1 MKILPLLLAG
11 AIALGGSIVPN
22 VDPQPDVGSVQ
33 LTAGAIRAGIVRPAE
48 SLQLTG
54 SVTNSSQQVIEA
66 AVAVAYLPKTRL
78 KDADDLDSW
87 LEDAASVSN
96 ENLGTPVA
104 TALLGDLG
112 MGQIRSFGLSIPPR
126 FLEGY
131 GTGTVVLPVIVRV
144 TSGEVTVASW
154 KTAATLIGQTP
165 TPASL
170 SIVTPITVPPDK
182 SGLLSAEQLELLTSP
197 GGALYRQLEIAS
209 AHNLALGIDPMVLA
223 SIRILGDD
231 APETSSSWLE
241 AMAALPND
249 SFALSYADA
258 NQGLALQAG
267 AESELSPLGI
277 QSPLEEADVSD
288 DDSNAAA
295 PSTSGSL
302 GVLTAWSYSISGLN
316 WPAPVSLRAEDAGA
330 LAKAGAQR
338 LLLDDRQSKS
348 TLIDTANVKF
358 KDLDDLNASLVD
370 HALSQLLDQASRAN
384 TMAEQNDA
392 LAKFG
397 AYLAA
402 KMESGVEQFI
412 VALNRDDSGLG
423 ARVEEALGS
432 VESIP
437 LATLA
442 PLSSVVAAPSY
453 ESAFVSK
460 ELDPKRVSAAKAL
473 LEAEAQVTS
482 FSTVVDRPEL
492 LNWPRRLALLAL
504 FSQSWASSEAGWN
517 TATGQFL
524 EESSD
529 ILNSVHIPEGS
540 TITLLQEKGNLPI
553 AVANELS
560 FPVTVYIRAK
570 PDRAILNVLEN
581 RVELK
586 IEANS
591 QAKAAVPVQSIANGT
606 VLTRL
611 SLESG
616 SGVQISDPTFV
627 ELNVQAGWETAAT
640 IVLAI
645 VVVIIFGAGIWR
657 TVNRRR
663 RSRESEQVS

>member
-11 AIALGGSIVPN
+11 AIALGGSIAPT

-33 LTAGAIRAGIVRPAE
+33 LTAGAIRSGVVRSAE

-66 AVAVAYLPKTRL
+66 AVAAAYLPKTEL
-78 KDADDLDSW
+78 KDAEDLDSW
-87 LEDAASVSN
+87 LEDATSAGD
-96 ENLGTPVA
+96 ENLGNALASTP
-104 TALLGDLG
+104 LGDLG
-112 MGQIRSFGLSIPPR
+112 MGQIRSFGLSIPADA
-126 FLEGY
+126 LEGY
-131 GTGTVVLPVIVRV
+131 GAGTVILPVIVQV
-144 TSGEVTVASW
+144 TSGEVVIASW
-154 KTAATLIGQTP
+154 KTTATLIGQTP
-165 TPASL
+165 TAVSL
-170 SIVTPITVPPDK
+170 SIVTPVTAPPDK

-209 AHNLALGIDPMVLA
+209 GHNLALGIDPMVLA

-231 APETSSSWLE
+231 APEAATNWLE

-267 AESELSPLGI
+267 AGTPLSPLGI
-277 QSPLEEADVSD
+277 RSPLEGADSSG
-288 DDSNAAA
+288 DDSSATA

-302 GVLTAWSYSISGLN
+302 GVLTEWSFSISDLS
-316 WPAPVSLRAEDAGA
+316 WPAPVSLRSEDARL
-330 LAKAGAQR
+330 LAKVGVQR

-348 TLIDTANVKF
+348 SSADTANVQF
-358 KDLDDLNASLVD
+358 KDLDGLNASLVD
-370 HALSQLLDQASRAN
+370 HTLSQLVDLAARAN

-392 LAKFG
+392 LARFG

-402 KMESGVEQFI
+402 KVESGVGQFI
-412 VALNRDDSGLG
+412 IALNRDDSGLG
-423 ARVEEALGS
+423 ARVEEALGAI
-432 VESIP
+432 ESIP
-437 LATLA
+437 LASLA
-442 PLSSVVAAPSY
+442 PLSTVIAAPSG
-453 ESAFVSK
+453 ESTFVSK
-460 ELDPKRVSAAKAL
+460 ELDPKRVSAAKAI

-482 FSTVVDRPEL
+482 FSTVVDQPEL

-504 FSQSWASSEAGWN
+504 FSQSWASSEAGWT
-517 TATGQFL
+517 TATEQFL
-524 EESSD
+524 DDSAD
-529 ILNSVHIPEGS
+529 ILNSVHIPDGS

-560 FPVTVYIRAK
+560 FPVTVFIRAK
-570 PDRAILNVLEN
+570 PDRAILDVLED

-611 SLESG
+611 SLESR
-616 SGVQISDPTFV
+616 SGVEISAPTFV

-645 VVVIIFGAGIWR
+645 AILLIFVAGIWR
-657 TVNRRR
+657 TVLRRR
-663 RSRESEQVS
+663 RSAQSGRES